1 MKITVEG
8 QVMKIREY
16 VKKDKSIGNQADVY
30 VDGTRPT
37 LINSGLVCNVDEVRK
52 YIGKLAF
59 IDFELGNYDGRAVY
73 NITGIRP
80 PGVFKP

>member
-16 VKKDKSIGNQADVY
+16 VKKDKSTGYMADIY

-37 LINSGLVCNVDEVRK
+37 LVNSGLDGTVEEVRK
-52 YIGKLAF
+52 FVGKVCL

-73 NITGIRP
+73 NLTGIRQSG
-80 PGVFKP
+80 GVKP